1 LFRNFIFHANAKMR
15 RAAGA
20 TPRCKRTRGQK
31 CHSCVRRAT
40 QTDISDVR
48 NMSRGWRCPYH
59 QTGRHTHP
67 SGGSR
72 RANLNIAHYVLL
84 HLLGYLLRCPSYW
97 PTKAYYLSHSKTN
110 ADRKVRLV
118 TLLAYFWYT
127 IMHMY
132 IRTRLYI
139 HSLVMLSTCRLL
151 LTSGESSHD
160 AARPSTNSTG

>member
-1 LFRNFIFHANAKMR
+1 MQTRKCVAPLEPPQGANG
-15 RAAGA
+15 RADKNG
-20 TPRCKRTRGQK
+20 
-31 CHSCVRRAT
+31 HSRIRRAT

-48 NMSRGWRCPYH
+48 NTSRGWRCPYH

-110 ADRKVRLV
+110 ADGKSETCHAFGILLV
-118 TLLAYFWYT
+118 YHHAYVHTYT
-127 IMHMY
+127 VIYTQSCHA
-132 IRTRLYI
+132 IDL
-139 HSLVMLSTCRLL
+139 
-151 LTSGESSHD
+151 
-160 AARPSTNSTG
+160 